1 MYRKPGERLT
11 QVLLIWWLIAFVG
24 AFVGYQVTAA
34 TDIGLSAGLSKI
46 TAFLGWQAAAA
57 VLALLCAVSS
67 RRLPLDMGLRRLALV
82 PLILLA
88 LMLAG
93 FLALVLWA
101 NLRNDE
107 PVPVPSLDP
116 VILAPE
122 GGS

>member
-34 TDIGLSAGLSKI
+34 TDVGLGAGISKI

-57 VLALLCAVSS
+57 VLALMCAFSS
-67 RRLPLDMGLRRLALV
+67 RRLPLDMGLRRLALM
-82 PLILLA
+82 PLTLLA
-88 LMLAG
+88 LMLAA

-101 NLRNDE
+101 NLRSDE
-107 PVPVPSLDP
+107 PVPVPSLEP
-116 VILAPE
+116 VIVAPE